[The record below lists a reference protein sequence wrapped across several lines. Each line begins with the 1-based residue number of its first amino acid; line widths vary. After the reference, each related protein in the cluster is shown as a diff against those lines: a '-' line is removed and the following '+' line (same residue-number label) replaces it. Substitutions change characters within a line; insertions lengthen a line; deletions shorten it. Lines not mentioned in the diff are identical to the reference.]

1 VENQM
6 NGSTV
11 LSSTLINGGTTW
23 SVIGTGDFNGDGK
36 TDILWLNS
44 ASGMVVENLMNG
56 STVLSSTLISGGTT
70 WKPIAS

>member
-1 VENQM
+1 
-6 NGSTV
+6 
-11 LSSTLINGGTTW
+11 LINGGTTW
-23 SVIGTGDFNGDGK
+23 SVAGTGDYNGDGK
-36 TDILWLNS
+36 TDILWTNS